1 MTDKACRECHLI
13 SDGSICPACNSSN
26 MSDDFSGIVVIIDPE
41 GSAIARAMKIKEKG
55 HYALRVRQVTRIRLL
70 TDELREELKK
80 PQGLLIEG
88 PFQDTMK
95 RLKELVEIVKP
106 SLVVSVGDIVSSHML
121 EEGISLDVLLVDNKT
136 MRKPIQPII
145 VDVDQTL
152 CAKNPPGTITD
163 EAWATINQAIA
174 QKGRTKVII
183 DGEEDLLT
191 VVTVLSAPDDAF
203 VVYGQP
209 QVGIVVVKVT
219 EEAKEKMQ
227 RIIDL
232 MIDSSKS

>member
-1 MTDKACRECHLI
+1 
-13 SDGSICPACNSSN
+13 
-26 MSDDFSGIVVIIDPE
+26 
-41 GSAIARAMKIKEKG
+41 
-55 HYALRVRQVTRIRLL
+55 
-70 TDELREELKK
+70 LKK
-80 PQGLLIEG
+80 PQGLLVEG
-88 PFQDTMK
+88 PFPETME

-106 SLVVSVGDIVSSHML
+106 SLVVSVGDIVSSHMI

-136 MRKPIQPII
+136 MRKPIKPII

-152 CAKNPPGTITD
+152 YAKNPPGTITD
-163 EAWATINQAIA
+163 EAWATIKQAIE

-191 VVTVLSAPDDAF
+191 VVTVLSAPDNAF

-227 RIIDL
+227 RIIDS
-232 MIDSSKS
+232 MVDSSKS